1 MNTWT
6 SLLWKQQCKKTD
18 RGGNQL
24 YFVGIDISKFKH
36 DCAIVDELGDVITPS
51 WSFQNDRE
59 GFSLLKELLDTL
71 DGEKKIGLEATGH
84 YGQNL
89 KLFLENNDFS
99 FMEFNP
105 LLINRFVHSKSLR
118 KTKTDSIDALMIAQY
133 LMTVEYKPYPPSF
146 YTLEKLKSLTR
157 FRDSLIR
164 QRSKQL
170 VELTN
175 ILDKV
180 FPEFKSFFKG
190 RFSATALY
198 ILFHY
203 ASPEKISNMNSKSYE
218 PLRRLS
224 RGRFSMVDFVEL
236 KTLARNTVG
245 STCDYLLQEMEI
257 TIDIY
262 NQLQS
267 KVEEIELQI
276 HDCVLAL
283 APPILTIPGIGVASA
298 AVILSEFGDLS
309 KFNSPSKLLSF
320 AGMEPGYFQSGTSE
334 STGKM
339 VKHGSSH
346 LRYAMMNCAQ
356 TVINNEP
363 TFAAYYAKKRAEGKE
378 HRVALTHVAKK
389 LLRVIYTLQTKE
401 LSYNPDLV
409 R

>member
-1 MNTWT
+1 M
-6 SLLWKQQCKKTD
+6 
-18 RGGNQL
+18 

-36 DCAIVDELGDVITPS
+36 DCAIIDELGDVITPS

-59 GFSLLKELLDTL
+59 GFSLLRELLNAL
-71 DGEKKIGLEATGH
+71 EGEKKIGLESTGH

-105 LLINRFVHSKSLR
+105 LLVNRFVRSKSLR

-175 ILDKV
+175 VLDKV
-180 FPEFKSFFKG
+180 FPEFKPFFKG
-190 RFSATALY
+190 KFSVTALY
-198 ILFHY
+198 ILSHY
-203 ASPEKISNMNSKSYE
+203 TSPEKISNMNSKSYE
-218 PLRRLS
+218 SLRRLS
-224 RGRFSMVDFVEL
+224 RGKFSMVDFVEL
-236 KTLARNTVG
+236 KTLVRNTVG
-245 STCDYLLQEMEI
+245 STRDYLLQEMEI
-257 TIDIY
+257 IIDIY

-267 KVEEIELQI
+267 KVEEVEQLIN
-276 HDCVLAL
+276 DCVLVL
-283 APPILTIPGIGVASA
+283 DPPMLTIA

-309 KFNSPSKLLSF
+309 KFDSPSKLLSF
-320 AGMEPGYFQSGTSE
+320 AGLEPGYFQSGISE
-334 STGKM
+334 SMGKM

-346 LRYAMMNCAQ
+346 LRYAIMNCAQ

-378 HRVALTHVAKK
+378 HRIALTHVAKK

-401 LSYNPDLV
+401 LPYNPDLIC
-409 R
+409 

>member
-1 MNTWT
+1 
-6 SLLWKQQCKKTD
+6 
-18 RGGNQL
+18 
-24 YFVGIDISKFKH
+24 
-36 DCAIVDELGDVITPS
+36 
-51 WSFQNDRE
+51 
-59 GFSLLKELLDTL
+59 
-71 DGEKKIGLEATGH
+71 
-84 YGQNL
+84 
-89 KLFLENNDFS
+89 
-99 FMEFNP
+99 MEFNP
-105 LLINRFVHSKSLR
+105 LLINRFVRSKSLR

-157 FRDSLIR
+157 SRGSLVR

-180 FPEFKSFFKG
+180 FPEFKPFFKG

-198 ILFHY
+198 ILSHY

-276 HDCVLAL
+276 HDCVLGL
-283 APPILTIPGIGVASA
+283 DPSMLTIPGIGVASA

-320 AGMEPGYFQSGTSE
+320 AGMEPGYFRSDTSE

-363 TFAAYYAKKRAEGKE
+363 TFAAYYAKKRAEGKK

-389 LLRVIYTLQTKE
+389 LLQVIYTLQTKE

>member
-1 MNTWT
+1 M
-6 SLLWKQQCKKTD
+6 
-18 RGGNQL
+18 

-36 DCAIVDELGDVITPS
+36 DCAIVDEIGDVVTPS
-51 WSFQNDRE
+51 WSFNNDCE
-59 GFSLLKELLDTL
+59 GFSLLKDLLHGL
-71 DGEKKIGLEATGH
+71 GSEMKIGLEATGH

-89 KLFLENNDFS
+89 KLFLEANNFS

-105 LLINRFVHSKSLR
+105 LLINRFVRSKSLR

-157 FRDSLIR
+157 FRDSLVR

-180 FPEFKSFFKG
+180 FPEFKPFFKG
-190 RFSATALY
+190 NFSVTALY
-198 ILFHY
+198 ILSHY
-203 ASPEKISNMNSKSYE
+203 ASPEKIANMNSKSYE

-224 RGRFSMVDFVEL
+224 RNRFSMIDFVEL
-236 KTLARNTVG
+236 KTLAKNTVG
-245 STCDYLLQEMEI
+245 SSSDYLLQEMEI

-262 NQLQS
+262 NQMSS
-267 KVEEIELQI
+267 KIDNLELQI
-276 HDCVLAL
+276 NNCVMRLE
-283 APPILTIPGIGVASA
+283 PPILSVPGIGASSA
-298 AVILSEFGDLS
+298 AVILSEFGDFS
-309 KFNSPSKLLSF
+309 KFQNPSQMLSF
-320 AGMEPGYFQSGTSE
+320 AGMEPGYFQSGISE

-346 LRYAMMNCAQ
+346 LRYAMMNCVQ

-363 TFAAYYAKKRAEGKE
+363 TFAAYYAKKRAEGKQ

-389 LLRVIYTLQTKE
+389 LLRVIYTLQTKNIP
-401 LSYNPDLV
+401 YNPYLV

>member
-1 MNTWT
+1 M
-6 SLLWKQQCKKTD
+6 
-18 RGGNQL
+18 

-36 DCAIVDELGDVITPS
+36 DCAIIDELGDVITPS
-51 WSFQNDRE
+51 WSFQNDCE
-59 GFSLLKELLDTL
+59 GFSLFRELLDAL

-89 KLFLENNDFS
+89 KLFLENNGFT

-105 LLINRFVHSKSLR
+105 LLINRFVRSKSLR
-118 KTKTDSIDALMIAQY
+118 KTKTDSIDALMIARY

-146 YTLEKLKSLTR
+146 YTFEKLKSLTR

-180 FPEFKSFFKG
+180 FPEFKPFFKG
-190 RFSATALY
+190 KFSVTALY
-198 ILFHY
+198 ILAHY

-218 PLRRLS
+218 SLRRLS

-236 KTLARNTVG
+236 KSLARNTVG
-245 STCDYLLQEMEI
+245 ATNDYLLQEMEI

-267 KVEEIELQI
+267 KVEEIEQQI
-276 HDCVLAL
+276 NDCVLVL
-283 APPILTIPGIGVASA
+283 DPPILTIPGIGVSSA
-298 AVILSEFGDLS
+298 AVILSEFGDFS
-309 KFNSPSKLLSF
+309 KFSSPSKLLSF
-320 AGMEPGYFQSGTSE
+320 SGMEPRYFQSGTSE
-334 STGKM
+334 CTGKM

-346 LRYAMMNCAQ
+346 LRYAIMNCAQ

-363 TFAAYYAKKRAEGKE
+363 TFAAYYAKKRAEGKG
-378 HRVALTHVAKK
+378 HRVALSHIAKK

-401 LSYNPDLV
+401 LTYNPEFI